1 MLLIICFL
9 LPSVSGR
16 LLLFC
21 SGGEVLN
28 SFVCARCPSNGSLLL
43 LCFLGYA
50 HMTRMLMG
58 VGSGRVAM
66 ALEGG

>member
-1 MLLIICFL
+1 MRRVFFCFL
-9 LPSVSGR
+9 PNKHFFQRLGR
-16 LLLFC
+16 KIKTAC
-21 SGGEVLN
+21 STL
-28 SFVCARCPSNGSLLL
+28 SFPG
-43 LCFLGYA
+43 FA